1 MSRPAARLRAAQ
13 SRMGAR
19 NPLMMSVLSIR
30 RALATIVVFA
40 VVSLAASLGMGATTQ
55 VVVVE
60 LDGAITP
67 AAADYTVRAIRKAAE
82 SDAALVV
89 LKLDTPGGLDTS
101 MRSIIKAI
109 LASRVPVATFV
120 APDGARAASAG
131 TYILYASHIAAMAPA
146 TNLGA
151 ATPVSIGGEDS
162 GPAAGDKAARSKDKA
177 QPTSRESLRSKQIND
192 AAAYIRS
199 LAQMRGRNG
208 DWGEKAVR
216 EAVSLSAAEAHKLKV
231 IDFVAIDVPDLLKQ
245 LDGRKVRLAGG
256 ERLLKTADAT
266 IVEVEPDWRTR
277 LLMVVTN
284 PSVAV
289 ILMMIGV
296 YGLIFE
302 FMNPGFVLPGVLGG
316 ICLLIALY
324 AFQLLPIN
332 YAGIALMLLGIVFI
346 VGEAFMPSFG
356 ALGIGGIAAL
366 AIGMFVL
373 IDPETAPGYNI
384 PLSFIAGFVTLMGI
398 TIFATAWIALKARR
412 RPVVTGR
419 EDLQGAEVIVL
430 GDFEREGWARVHG
443 ETWRVVSPVP
453 MKEGERARVVG
464 INGLTLTIQKA

>member
-1 MSRPAARLRAAQ
+1 MR
-13 SRMGAR
+13 
-19 NPLMMSVLSIR
+19 SIR
-30 RALATIVVFA
+30 RALAVVVLFA
-40 VVSLAASLGMGATTQ
+40 VVSLAAILGMGATTQ

-67 AAADYTVRAIRKAAE
+67 AAADYTVGAIRKAAE

-151 ATPVSIGGEDS
+151 ATPVSIGGDDS
-162 GPAAGDKAARSKDKA
+162 GPAPDKAARGKDKA

-216 EAVSLSAAEAHKLKV
+216 EAVSLSAAEARKLKV

-245 LDGRKVRLAGG
+245 LDGRKVSLAGG
-256 ERLLKTADAT
+256 ERLLKTADAA

-384 PLSFIAGFVTLMGI
+384 PLSFIAGFVTLMAI
-398 TIFATAWIALKARR
+398 AIFATAWIALKARR

-419 EDLQGAEVIVL
+419 EDLQGAQAIVL

-443 ETWRVVSPVP
+443 ETWRVVSPVA
-453 MKEGERARVVG
+453 MKEGEHARVVG
-464 INGLTLTIQKA
+464 MKGLTLTIQKA